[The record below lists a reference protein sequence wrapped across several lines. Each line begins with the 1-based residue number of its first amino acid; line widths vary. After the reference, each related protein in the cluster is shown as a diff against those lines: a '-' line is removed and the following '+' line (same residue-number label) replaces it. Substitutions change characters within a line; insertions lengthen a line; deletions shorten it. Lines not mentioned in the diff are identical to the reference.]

1 MFEVE
6 IKNLKT
12 KACIGITDKERKRLQ
27 TLLVTLKFQYKVSK
41 DSQLN
46 DIKYLYISSV
56 H

>member
-12 KACIGITDKERKRLQ
+12 KACIGITDKER
-27 TLLVTLKFQYKVSK
+27 SK
-41 DSQLN
+41 DY
-46 DIKYLYISSV
+46 KLYWS